1 MPVAR
6 IGVSI
11 EPDLLKK
18 LDNIVKEGGYSNRSQ
33 ALSDL
38 IRTSLSRE
46 AWKEATGDL
55 LAAVAVLYDSHS
67 SFATRRILE
76 MQHDFYHDIR
86 SSTHFHI
93 SETECLEVLV
103 VSGRASRV
111 RALVKALKS
120 VKGVLHTDVVV
131 MSRIS
136 S

>member
-18 LDNIVKEGGYSNRSQ
+18 LDKIVKKGGYSNRSQ

-38 IRTSLSRE
+38 IRSSLAKE
-46 AWKEATGDL
+46 AWQEASGEI
-55 LAAVAVLYDSHS
+55 LASIAVLYDSHS

-76 MQHDFYHDIR
+76 MQHDFYEDIR

-103 VSGRASRV
+103 VSGKASSV
-111 RALVKALKS
+111 KTLVMRLKS
-120 VKGVLHTDVVV
+120 VKGVLHTDVIPI
-131 MSRIS
+131 SRKS
-136 S
+136 A

>member
-18 LDNIVKEGGYSNRSQ
+18 LDKIVKKGGYSNRSQ

-38 IRTSLSRE
+38 IRSSLSKE
-46 AWKEATGDL
+46 AWQEASGDM
-55 LAAVAVLYDSHS
+55 LAAIAVMYDSHS

-76 MQHDFYHDIR
+76 MQHDFYEDIR

-93 SETECLEVLV
+93 SERECLEVLV
-103 VSGRASRV
+103 VSGKASNIKN
-111 RALVKALKS
+111 LVKNMKS
-120 VKGVLHTDVVV
+120 VKGVQHTDVIPI
-131 MSRIS
+131 SRKS
-136 S
+136 A